1 MSSGTN
7 NIKMTFQIEK
17 KVIERNIYFWSV
29 KNKSVFKTIL
39 KFFIYN
45 FKFEDIWSKTKRKDQ
60 KNNNNKIQGQ
70 THISLSFVHCTAKMK
85 TKLIDIHHPDSLGSS
100 VSNIYSSIS
109 NKYNFR
115 VRKLKTGLH

>member
-17 KVIERNIYFWSV
+17 KVIERNIYFSSV

-45 FKFEDIWSKTKRKDQ
+45 FKFEDIWSKTKRK
-60 KNNNNKIQGQ
+60 
-70 THISLSFVHCTAKMK
+70 A
-85 TKLIDIHHPDSLGSS
+85 
-100 VSNIYSSIS
+100 
-109 NKYNFR
+109 
-115 VRKLKTGLH
+115 